1 MPAFSRGAVVLVR
14 YPFSDL
20 SNFKVRPAVVISP
33 PGDIYD
39 DLFVVPLTSRT
50 QNLSEKEFVLGDW
63 ADAGL
68 NVQTAV
74 KRGLL
79 LVDSDVILKP
89 VGVLSAHDLEEL
101 QTSVKHWLG
110 L

>member
-1 MPAFSRGAVVLVR
+1 MQAFSRGTVVLVR

-20 SNFKVRPAVVISP
+20 SNFKVRPAVVIST

-39 DLFVVPLTSRT
+39 DVFVVPLTSRT
-50 QNLSEKEFVLGDW
+50 NNLSEREFVLNDW
-63 ADAGL
+63 AGAGL
-68 NVQTAV
+68 PVPTAV
-74 KRGLL
+74 KRGIL
-79 LVDSDVILKP
+79 LVDSNVVLKS

-101 QTSVKHWLG
+101 HTSVKHWLG